1 LFADYLPLSFQSE
14 FMAMTKKYDIII
26 LGGGNAGFG
35 VSAVVQEAN
44 KTLAFI
50 EERDFG
56 GTCPN
61 RGCTPKKVLV
71 AAAQSL
77 HDIEMAGVHEI
88 EVGAAKLNWAK
99 LIQREKNMINF
110 IPDAMANVAEKRGD
124 IYRGSA
130 KFVGPNTIEV
140 NGELLEA
147 KDIVIATGSKTR
159 PLPIPGAEFMI
170 TSDDVL
176 SEEKQPNEV
185 IFIGGGVIAME
196 FSHVYARAGTK
207 VTILEIMPQL
217 LPRIESGAVAA
228 IQTESE
234 RIGITLKTSV
244 TVKGIVQSGD
254 RLSVIYEHEGQEI
267 TATADKIINGAGRI
281 ANVDTLNLDAAN
293 VAHDKV
299 AIKINEFLQSTTN
312 PSVWVCGDCLVTSP
326 QLSPI
331 ATYEGKIVGHN
342 IVNGPTQKPDYEII
356 PTCVYTIPA
365 LSSVGITE
373 KEAADKNLE
382 VKITVNEMTGWFSS
396 KSYAETVAWAK
407 VIIDVKSGNI
417 LGAHLVGH
425 KGEELIHLFALAMRH
440 GITATELKE
449 DMFAY
454 PTFSSDVKNLL

>member
-1 LFADYLPLSFQSE
+1 
-14 FMAMTKKYDIII
+14 MTKKYDIII

-35 VSAVVQEAN
+35 VSSIAQEAN
-44 KTLAFI
+44 KSIAFI
-50 EERDFG
+50 EEADFG

-88 EVGAAKLNWAK
+88 EVGTAKLNWTK
-99 LIQREKNMINF
+99 LIQREKNMISF

-130 KFVGPNTIEV
+130 KFVGPNSVEV
-140 NGELLEA
+140 NGEILEA
-147 KDIVIATGSKTR
+147 DDIVIATGSKTR
-159 PLPIPGAEFMI
+159 SLPIPGAEFMI

-176 SEEKQPNEV
+176 SDEDQPDEV

-207 VTILEIMPQL
+207 VTILEVMPQL
-217 LPRIESGAVAA
+217 LPRIENGAVAA

-244 TVKGIVQSGD
+244 TVKGIVKSGD
-254 RLSVIYEHEGQEI
+254 KLSVTYEHDGQEI
-267 TATADKIINGAGRI
+267 TSTADKIVNGAGRI
-281 ANVDTLNLDAAN
+281 ANVETLNLEAAN
-293 VAHDKV
+293 VAHDRV
-299 AIKINEFLQSTTN
+299 AIQTDEFLRSTTN
-312 PSVWVCGDCLVTSP
+312 PSIWVCGDCLVTSP

-331 ATYEGKIVGHN
+331 ATYEGKIVGNN
-342 IVNGPTQKPDYEII
+342 IVGGAKQKPDYEII

-373 KEAADKNLE
+373 QEAKNKNLD
-382 VKITVNEMTGWFSS
+382 VKITATDMTGWFSS

-407 VIIDVKSGNI
+407 VIIDTESDKI

-440 GITATELKE
+440 GITASELKE